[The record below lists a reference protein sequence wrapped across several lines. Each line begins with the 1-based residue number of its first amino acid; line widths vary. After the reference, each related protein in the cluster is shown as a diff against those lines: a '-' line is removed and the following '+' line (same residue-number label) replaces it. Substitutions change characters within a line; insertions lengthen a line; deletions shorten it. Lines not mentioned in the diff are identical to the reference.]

1 MPVLQDFL
9 PGSSDV
15 DWCETNYAHSK
26 YLAEYYN
33 TISNAGFLVLPALA
47 IYLFRSYS
55 KHVTSG
61 IDVILI
67 LLIVVGLGSAYFHGT
82 LSFVGQLIDELA
94 IAWVLL
100 ASFAIWTPKHMLPE
114 LFRRDRRKLVQAMV
128 VVGLLTT
135 LLAFIKPIV
144 NSFVLLSISIPIAV
158 ILCIEMQR
166 CRDRRAWRLLWTS
179 LFLLVMALAA
189 WLSDKFCCSLWQ
201 SLGFPYLHSIWHLLI
216 LGCSYLASV
225 LCAYLHALQETP
237 HLKPCIVFWPSWL
250 GSGVPYV
257 QIVESIAP

>member
-15 DWCETNYAHSK
+15 DWCETNYARSR

-33 TISNAGFLVLPALA
+33 TISNVGFVALPALA

-61 IDVILI
+61 IDVIWV

-82 LSFVGQLIDELA
+82 LSFAGQLIDELA

-100 ASFAIWTPKHMLPE
+100 ASFAIWTPKRMLPE
-114 LFRRDRRKLVQAMV
+114 IFRRDRKKLARIIT

-135 LLAFIKPIV
+135 VLAFVKPV
-144 NSFVLLSISIPIAV
+144 ANAFVLISVSIPVAI
-158 ILCIEMQR
+158 ILYLEMQR
-166 CRDRRAWRLLWTS
+166 CCDKRAWRLLWLS
-179 LFLLVMALAA
+179 VFLLVMALGA
-189 WLSDKFCCSLWQ
+189 WLSDKFACSLWL
-201 SLGFPYLHSIWHLLI
+201 SVGFPYLHSIWHLLI
-216 LGCSYLASV
+216 LGCAYLASV
-225 LCAYLHALQETP
+225 LCAYLYAIQETP
-237 HLKPCIVFWPSWL
+237 HLKPSIVFWPSWMS
-250 GSGVPYV
+250 SGIPYV
-257 QIVESIAP
+257 RIVESIAA